1 MYHAK
6 HMQGVALLEGL
17 FAILIF
23 SMGVLAMLGMHV
35 NAVNA
40 ASETKFRTD
49 AAFLADQLIGELWIT
64 NQASLT
70 SYAYSGS
77 GNPNAVVKPWVDQV
91 KATLP
96 GASTYPPIVSVVM
109 STLYSSGGT
118 TVNQYTV
125 TVTVRYRPPK
135 TTNTRQHV
143 ATAVVS

>member
-1 MYHAK
+1 MSYSK

-35 NAVNA
+35 NAVNT
-40 ASETKFRTD
+40 ASEAKFRTD
-49 AAFLADQLIGELWIT
+49 AAFLTDQLLGELWVTSPT
-64 NQASLT
+64 NLAN
-70 SYAYSGS
+70 YAYSGS
-77 GNPNAVVKPWVDQV
+77 GNPNAAVKPWVDQV

-96 GASTYPPIVSVVM
+96 GATNFPPMVSVVA
-109 STLYSSGGT
+109 STLYTSGGT
-118 TVNQYTV
+118 TVNQYTI